1 MIRIYKHKK
10 NQPVVW
16 FHKKKS
22 KSNQRCLYC
31 GSFLGEELKI
41 ESNKEHLIA
50 REFVP
55 KGSLSDKCFNFIFRA
70 CIVCNSKKAD
80 IERHISSA
88 TMINSSARSVSQE
101 IDQLALNKAKKD
113 FHPDNPGK
121 TVIDSCGE
129 IKFNHGNIMRLSY
142 VFPPQVNP
150 NYIKELALRH
160 IQGIYSLIT
169 TKNRFICEE
178 SGLLSLKQLQF
189 FGAFNEQDWG
199 NPRILEVI
207 ERTKEWPCFFNIV
220 TADGFFKVI
229 MKRSCDDG
237 WFWALEWNKYLR
249 VIGGISLE
257 NKPQQLFSNLPD
269 LDWKD
274 FGMQGND
281 KIRKRLEIALNSIDE
296 LFNGTVSNEKNT

>member
-1 MIRIYKHKK
+1 MTGIYKHKE

-16 FHKKKS
+16 FHRQKS
-22 KSNQRCLYC
+22 KSNQWCLYC

-70 CIVCNSKKAD
+70 CSVCNNKKAN
-80 IERHISSA
+80 IERHISS
-88 TMINSSARSVSQE
+88 TTIINSSARSVSQE

-121 TVIDSCGE
+121 TVIESCGE
-129 IKFNHGNIMRLSY
+129 IKVNYGNIMQFGY
-142 VFPPQVNP
+142 VFPPQIKN

-169 TKNRFICEE
+169 TKNYEE
-178 SGLLSLKQLQF
+178 SRLLPPKQLWF
-189 FGAFNEQDWG
+189 FDAFNEQDWG
-199 NPRILEVI
+199 NPEILEVI
-207 ERTKEWPCFFNIV
+207 ERTKEWPCFCNIV
-220 TADGFFKVI
+220 TANGFFKII

-257 NKPQQLFSNLPD
+257 DKPQQLFSNLPD

-274 FGMQGND
+274 RGMQGND
-281 KIRKRLEIALNSIDE
+281 KIRKRLEIPLNSIDE